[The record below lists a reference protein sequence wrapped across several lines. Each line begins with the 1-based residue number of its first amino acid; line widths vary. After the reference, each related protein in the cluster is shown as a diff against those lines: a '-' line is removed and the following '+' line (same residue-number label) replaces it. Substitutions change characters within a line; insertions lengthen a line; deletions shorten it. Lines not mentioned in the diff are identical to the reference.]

1 MEPSPSFSL
10 VLVSERQKIEVFF
23 CQQKGKIEFCQEFC
37 GKREKQRKRKTRK
50 KEVHSILN
58 FYLSK
63 FSFSSFS
70 SSSITIVSLI
80 SQRPTAQKDF
90 LLYIRRSSISSSSIP
105 SFSSSIFLLLLQIEH
120 ASGQVSL
127 DRPRVNAVSSRV
139 RLRVHGRL
147 RDVHL

>member
-1 MEPSPSFSL
+1 MSR
-10 VLVSERQKIEVFF
+10 VLWK
-23 CQQKGKIEFCQEFC
+23 
-37 GKREKQRKRKTRK
+37 KRKTKEK
-50 KEVHSILN
+50 KNSKKRSSFYILIN

-90 LLYIRRSSISSSSIP
+90 LLYIRSSIISSSSSSIP

>member
-1 MEPSPSFSL
+1 M
-10 VLVSERQKIEVFF
+10 RKR
-23 CQQKGKIEFCQEFC
+23 KKEFC
-37 GKREKQRKRKTRK
+37 GEKMCK
-50 KEVHSILN
+50 KEKKKGKEKLEKKKTSILN
-58 FYLSK
+58 FYLS

-90 LLYIRRSSISSSSIP
+90 LLYIRSSIISSSSIP
-105 SFSSSIFLLLLQIEH
+105 SFSSYIFLLLLQIEH

>member
-1 MEPSPSFSL
+1 MPCNKKELSFVKSF
-10 VLVSERQKIEVFF
+10 VEKEKN
-23 CQQKGKIEFCQEFC
+23 KGK
-37 GKREKQRKRKTRK
+37 EKLEK
-50 KEVHSILN
+50 KKKHSFYILN

-90 LLYIRRSSISSSSIP
+90 LLYIRSSSISSSSIP

>member
-1 MEPSPSFSL
+1 M
-10 VLVSERQKIEVFF
+10 RKR
-23 CQQKGKIEFCQEFC
+23 KNEFC
-37 GKREKQRKRKTRK
+37 GEKMCK
-50 KEVHSILN
+50 KEKKKGKEKLEKKKTSILN
-58 FYLSK
+58 FYLS

-90 LLYIRRSSISSSSIP
+90 LLYIRSSIISSSSIP
-105 SFSSSIFLLLLQIEH
+105 SFSSYIFFLLLQIEH

>member
-1 MEPSPSFSL
+1 M
-10 VLVSERQKIEVFF
+10 
-23 CQQKGKIEFCQEFC
+23 EFC
-37 GKREKQRKRKTRK
+37 GKREKQRRK
-50 KEVHSILN
+50 KKRTKLSKLLF
-58 FYLSK
+58 FYLS

-90 LLYIRRSSISSSSIP
+90 LLYIRSSSISSSSIP
-105 SFSSSIFLLLLQIEH
+105 SFSSSIFLVLLQIEH

>member
-1 MEPSPSFSL
+1 MSP
-10 VLVSERQKIEVFF
+10 
-23 CQQKGKIEFCQEFC
+23 
-37 GKREKQRKRKTRK
+37 
-50 KEVHSILN
+50 
-58 FYLSK
+58 LS
-63 FSFSSFS
+63 
-70 SSSITIVSLI
+70 

-90 LLYIRRSSISSSSIP
+90 LLYIRSSIISSSSSSSSSSIP
-105 SFSSSIFLLLLQIEH
+105 SFSSYIIFLLLQIEH

>member
-1 MEPSPSFSL
+1 MSP
-10 VLVSERQKIEVFF
+10 
-23 CQQKGKIEFCQEFC
+23 
-37 GKREKQRKRKTRK
+37 
-50 KEVHSILN
+50 
-58 FYLSK
+58 LS
-63 FSFSSFS
+63 
-70 SSSITIVSLI
+70 

-90 LLYIRRSSISSSSIP
+90 LLYIRSSIISSSSSSSSSSSIP
-105 SFSSSIFLLLLQIEH
+105 SFSSYIIFLLLQIEH

>member
-1 MEPSPSFSL
+1 M
-10 VLVSERQKIEVFF
+10 RKR
-23 CQQKGKIEFCQEFC
+23 KNEFC
-37 GKREKQRKRKTRK
+37 GEKMCK
-50 KEVHSILN
+50 KEKKKGKEKLEKKKTSILN
-58 FYLSK
+58 FYLS

-90 LLYIRRSSISSSSIP
+90 LLYIRSSIISSSSSSIP

>member
-1 MEPSPSFSL
+1 M
-10 VLVSERQKIEVFF
+10 RKR
-23 CQQKGKIEFCQEFC
+23 KNEFC
-37 GKREKQRKRKTRK
+37 GEKMCK
-50 KEVHSILN
+50 KEKKKGKEKLEKKKTSILN
-58 FYLSK
+58 FYLS

-90 LLYIRRSSISSSSIP
+90 LLYIRSSIISSSSIP
-105 SFSSSIFLLLLQIEH
+105 SFSSYIFLLLLQIEH

>member
-1 MEPSPSFSL
+1 MSFVKSF
-10 VLVSERQKIEVFF
+10 VEKEKN
-23 CQQKGKIEFCQEFC
+23 KGK
-37 GKREKQRKRKTRK
+37 EKLEKKKT
-50 KEVHSILN
+50 SILN
-58 FYLSK
+58 FYLS

-90 LLYIRRSSISSSSIP
+90 LLYIRSSSISSSSIP
-105 SFSSSIFLLLLQIEH
+105 SFSSSIFFLLLQIEH

>member
-1 MEPSPSFSL
+1 MPCN
-10 VLVSERQKIEVFF
+10 K
-23 CQQKGKIEFCQEFC
+23 KEFCQEFC
-37 GKREKQRKRKTRK
+37 GKREKQRKRKTKK
-50 KEVHSILN
+50 KEFYILN

-63 FSFSSFS
+63 FSFSSFSS

>member
-1 MEPSPSFSL
+1 MSR
-10 VLVSERQKIEVFF
+10 VLWK
-23 CQQKGKIEFCQEFC
+23 
-37 GKREKQRKRKTRK
+37 KRKT
-50 KEVHSILN
+50 KEKEKFEKRSSFYILIN

-90 LLYIRRSSISSSSIP
+90 LLYIRSSSISSSSIP
-105 SFSSSIFLLLLQIEH
+105 SFSSSIFLVLLQIEH

>member
-1 MEPSPSFSL
+1 MSF
-10 VLVSERQKIEVFF
+10 VEKKCAKKRKK
-23 CQQKGKIEFCQEFC
+23 KGK
-37 GKREKQRKRKTRK
+37 EKLEKKKT
-50 KEVHSILN
+50 SILN
-58 FYLSK
+58 FYLS

-90 LLYIRRSSISSSSIP
+90 LLYIRSSIISSSSIP
-105 SFSSSIFLLLLQIEH
+105 SFSSYIFLLLLQIEH

>member
-1 MEPSPSFSL
+1 MPTK
-10 VLVSERQKIEVFF
+10 RKN
-23 CQQKGKIEFCQEFC
+23 CEFCVMRVLW
-37 GKREKQRKRKTRK
+37 KKRKTKEK
-50 KEVHSILN
+50 KNSKKRSVHSIHILN

-90 LLYIRRSSISSSSIP
+90 LLYIRSSSISSSSIP
-105 SFSSSIFLLLLQIEH
+105 SFSSSIFLVLLQIEH

>member
-1 MEPSPSFSL
+1 M
-10 VLVSERQKIEVFF
+10 RKR
-23 CQQKGKIEFCQEFC
+23 KNEFC
-37 GKREKQRKRKTRK
+37 GEKMCK
-50 KEVHSILN
+50 KEKKKGKEKLEKKKTSILN
-58 FYLSK
+58 FYLS

-90 LLYIRRSSISSSSIP
+90 LLYIRSSIISSSSIP
-105 SFSSSIFLLLLQIEH
+105 SFSFSIFLLLLQIEH

>member
-1 MEPSPSFSL
+1 M
-10 VLVSERQKIEVFF
+10 RKR
-23 CQQKGKIEFCQEFC
+23 KNEFC
-37 GKREKQRKRKTRK
+37 GEKMCK
-50 KEVHSILN
+50 KEKKKGKEKLEKKKTSILN
-58 FYLSK
+58 FYLS

-80 SQRPTAQKDF
+80 SQRPTAQNDF

>member
-1 MEPSPSFSL
+1 LF
-10 VLVSERQKIEVFF
+10 Q
-23 CQQKGKIEFCQEFC
+23 
-37 GKREKQRKRKTRK
+37 REKKKVFCCSFEGVLWRKFQRKKSKEQTPK
-50 KEVHSILN
+50 KEDF
-58 FYLSK
+58 FYLS

-90 LLYIRRSSISSSSIP
+90 LLYIRKSIISSSSSIP
-105 SFSSSIFLLLLQIEH
+105 SFIFYIFLLLQIEH

>member
-1 MEPSPSFSL
+1 M
-10 VLVSERQKIEVFF
+10 RKR
-23 CQQKGKIEFCQEFC
+23 KNEFC
-37 GKREKQRKRKTRK
+37 GEKMCK
-50 KEVHSILN
+50 KEKKKGKEKLEKKKTSILN
-58 FYLSK
+58 FYLS

-90 LLYIRRSSISSSSIP
+90 LLYIRSSSISSSSIP

>member
-1 MEPSPSFSL
+1 M
-10 VLVSERQKIEVFF
+10 
-23 CQQKGKIEFCQEFC
+23 
-37 GKREKQRKRKTRK
+37 
-50 KEVHSILN
+50 
-58 FYLSK
+58 
-63 FSFSSFS
+63 
-70 SSSITIVSLI
+70 SLI

>member
-1 MEPSPSFSL
+1 MEK
-10 VLVSERQKIEVFF
+10 EKN
-23 CQQKGKIEFCQEFC
+23 KGK
-37 GKREKQRKRKTRK
+37 EKLEK
-50 KEVHSILN
+50 KKCSFYVYILN

-80 SQRPTAQKDF
+80 SQRPTAQNDF

>member
-1 MEPSPSFSL
+1 MA
-10 VLVSERQKIEVFF
+10 
-23 CQQKGKIEFCQEFC
+23 
-37 GKREKQRKRKTRK
+37 EKKRK
-50 KEVHSILN
+50 KEKLEKKKTFVN
-58 FYLSK
+58 FYLS

-70 SSSITIVSLI
+70 SSSITIVSPLS

>member
-1 MEPSPSFSL
+1 
-10 VLVSERQKIEVFF
+10 
-23 CQQKGKIEFCQEFC
+23 
-37 GKREKQRKRKTRK
+37 
-50 KEVHSILN
+50 
-58 FYLSK
+58 
-63 FSFSSFS
+63 
-70 SSSITIVSLI
+70 VSLS

-90 LLYIRRSSISSSSIP
+90 LLYIRSSIISSSSSSSSSSIP
-105 SFSSSIFLLLLQIEH
+105 SSFTSSIFLLLQIEH

>member
-1 MEPSPSFSL
+1 M
-10 VLVSERQKIEVFF
+10 
-23 CQQKGKIEFCQEFC
+23 
-37 GKREKQRKRKTRK
+37 
-50 KEVHSILN
+50 
-58 FYLSK
+58 
-63 FSFSSFS
+63 
-70 SSSITIVSLI
+70 SLI

-90 LLYIRRSSISSSSIP
+90 LLYIRSSIISSSSSIP

-139 RLRVHGRL
+139 RLGVHGRL

>member
-1 MEPSPSFSL
+1 MLLRVVSLKREKKKFSVAPL
-10 VLVSERQKIEVFF
+10 K
-23 CQQKGKIEFCQEFC
+23 EFC
-37 GKREKQRKRKTRK
+37 GENFREKKRTF
-50 KEVHSILN
+50 
-58 FYLSK
+58 FYLS

-70 SSSITIVSLI
+70 SSSITIVSPLS

-90 LLYIRRSSISSSSIP
+90 LLYIRSSIISSSSSSSSIP
-105 SFSSSIFLLLLQIEH
+105 SFSSYIIFLLLQIEH

>member
-1 MEPSPSFSL
+1 M
-10 VLVSERQKIEVFF
+10 
-23 CQQKGKIEFCQEFC
+23 
-37 GKREKQRKRKTRK
+37 
-50 KEVHSILN
+50 
-58 FYLSK
+58 
-63 FSFSSFS
+63 
-70 SSSITIVSLI
+70 SLI

-90 LLYIRRSSISSSSIP
+90 LLYIRSSIISSSSSSIP

-139 RLRVHGRL
+139 RLGVHGRL

>member
-1 MEPSPSFSL
+1 M
-10 VLVSERQKIEVFF
+10 RKR
-23 CQQKGKIEFCQEFC
+23 KNEFC
-37 GKREKQRKRKTRK
+37 GEKMCK
-50 KEVHSILN
+50 KEKKKGKEKLEKKKTSILN
-58 FYLSK
+58 FYLS

-90 LLYIRRSSISSSSIP
+90 LLYIRSSIISSSSSIP
-105 SFSSSIFLLLLQIEH
+105 SFSSYIFLLLLQIEH

>member
-1 MEPSPSFSL
+1 MCKKE
-10 VLVSERQKIEVFF
+10 KK
-23 CQQKGKIEFCQEFC
+23 KGK
-37 GKREKQRKRKTRK
+37 EKLEKKKT
-50 KEVHSILN
+50 SILN
-58 FYLSK
+58 FYLS

-90 LLYIRRSSISSSSIP
+90 LLYIRSSIISSSSIP
-105 SFSSSIFLLLLQIEH
+105 SFSSYIFFLLLQIEH